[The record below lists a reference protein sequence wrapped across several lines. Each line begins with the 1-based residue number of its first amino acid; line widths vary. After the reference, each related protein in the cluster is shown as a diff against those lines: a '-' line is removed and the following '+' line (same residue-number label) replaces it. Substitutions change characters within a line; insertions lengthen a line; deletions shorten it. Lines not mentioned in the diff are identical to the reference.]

1 MSAVLNPGCTLQLL
15 ERSTEAGDPT
25 SDDFSQLRP
34 QKSDLMVIFVES
46 RGDADT
52 QCQPGLRAWGLVEA
66 AHFFHRGRLHQR
78 HLCTCLGNAGSQAL
92 PQACCFPV
100 CTLVDFSG
108 FRDELAHMREAPC
121 RLWAREARFQSLP
134 LLGLRELEQVS

>member
-1 MSAVLNPGCTLQLL
+1 MSVVLNPGCTLQLL

-46 RGDADT
+46 R
-52 QCQPGLRAWGLVEA
+52 PGLRAWGLVEA

-100 CTLVDFSG
+100 CTLVAFSG
-108 FRDELAHMREAPC
+108 FRDGLVHVREAPC
-121 RLWAREARFQSLP
+121 RLRAREARFQSLP
-134 LLGLRELEQVS
+134 LLGLRELEQVC